1 MKITCIVISIII
13 LFSVANAETYKWEDA
28 NGMHFTDNAASI
40 PEKYREK
47 VLSESKESGSELRP
61 QTTSESKGREVL
73 PTQGAS
79 RTADSLIKLD
89 RNRTR
94 GQDTRPLQTPVYPS
108 KTSHAPKTIEEALM
122 PLAKFMTIAILVGI
136 FLFLVWLSTL
146 LNIILSNFK
155 ESSNKIIWFLLV
167 FFLPVIGILL
177 YWLIGY
183 RQKDGEAKPRERDR
197 GGSVTRLYTD
207 KEKDGEFSL

>member
-1 MKITCIVISIII
+1 MNVIVVVSYLLLLTSISY
-13 LFSVANAETYKWEDA
+13 AEIYKWEDA

-47 VLSESKESGSELRP
+47 VLSETNESSPQPRP
-61 QTTSESKGREVL
+61 QTESESKGSEVL
-73 PTQGAS
+73 PIQGAS
-79 RTADSLIKLD
+79 RTADSQTNLD
-89 RNRTR
+89 RTR
-94 GQDTRPLQTPVYPS
+94 KEAISPSQTPIYPS
-108 KTSHAPKTIEEALM
+108 KPIHAPKTIEEALM

-155 ESSNKIIWFLLV
+155 DSSNKIIWFLLV

-183 RQKDGEAKPRERDR
+183 RQKDGEAKPRARDR